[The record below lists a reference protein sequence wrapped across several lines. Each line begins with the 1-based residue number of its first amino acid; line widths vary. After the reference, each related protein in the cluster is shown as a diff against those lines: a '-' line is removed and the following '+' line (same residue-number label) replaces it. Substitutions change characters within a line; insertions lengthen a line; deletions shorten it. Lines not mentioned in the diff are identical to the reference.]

1 MGRKNPSVSRES
13 VKDNIIGTYFA
24 LSYLMSRLMILS
36 LRGGEVETKLEL
48 AFENVKDDSL
58 VAVVH
63 LLGMNPADRKD
74 IFAEIEKAIDEEGA
88 SIVYIPPPDSMRY
101 MDNLFEFFRKRT
113 LGSVLDEVSAE
124 GFVAFHLKFRTFMEK
139 NK

>member
-1 MGRKNPSVSRES
+1 MAKNPSVSRES
-13 VKDNIIGTYFA
+13 IKDNILGTYFA

-36 LRGGEVETKLEL
+36 LRGGEIETKLEL
-48 AFENVKDDSL
+48 AFEDVQDDSL

-63 LLGMNPADRKD
+63 LVGLSPDDRQE
-74 IFAEIEKAIDEEGA
+74 IFAEVEKAIDEEGA

-113 LGSVLDEVSAE
+113 LGSTLGEVSAD
-124 GFVAFHLKFRTFMEK
+124 GFAAFHSKFRTFMEK